1 MSDVKVSKAK
11 CELTSKLL
19 YYIILPYGSLS
30 VIVNELLCQL
40 SLVDFSCIFYCCL
53 TGLICVKNVIFS
65 IGQPVFA

>member
-1 MSDVKVSKAK
+1 MTQKGQLSSWSFLSDVKVSKAK

-40 SLVDFSCIFYCCL
+40 SLVDFSCIFLLLFDWINLC
-53 TGLICVKNVIFS
+53 
-65 IGQPVFA
+65 